1 MVNEENI
8 FDDVENA
15 SANFIIEIFDKP
27 FRSRYN
33 DFKDEGKAFF
43 VSFRAHYTSANHSS
57 TTISGGY
64 DNAASARFV
73 CPNCMQ

>member
-27 FRSRYN
+27 FRS
-33 DFKDEGKAFF
+33 AFHGNSDLF
-43 VSFRAHYTSANHSS
+43 
-57 TTISGGY
+57 
-64 DNAASARFV
+64 
-73 CPNCMQ
+73 

>member
-33 DFKDEGKAFF
+33 DFK
-43 VSFRAHYTSANHSS
+43 S
-57 TTISGGY
+57 IGY
-64 DNAASARFV
+64 ELRKNA
-73 CPNCMQ
+73 